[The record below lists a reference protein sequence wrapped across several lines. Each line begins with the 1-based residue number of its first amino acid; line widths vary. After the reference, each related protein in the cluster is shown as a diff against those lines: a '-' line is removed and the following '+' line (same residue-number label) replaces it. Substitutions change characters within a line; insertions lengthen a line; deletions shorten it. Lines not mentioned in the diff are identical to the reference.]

1 MTKPQFTFYF
11 ENAPQYQAIDYRY
24 KTASLLRA
32 YRAHPERYTLK
43 RLGLHRYSV
52 ITNPWRDNAI
62 CAILEIA

>member
-11 ENAPQYQAIDYRY
+11 EDAPQIKAIDCRY

-52 ITNPWRDNAI
+52 TSWRDNAI
-62 CAILEIA
+62 SAILEIV